1 MNTLVET
8 VDSVSAPPG
17 PEAPFVAGGPLEE
30 KHGRS
35 QKYRNVAQDE
45 KLTSTHWHIASANG
59 LGWGFDG
66 MDGAIFAPVAPK
78 VMAEIAGVLR
88 DYRRRVQLP
97 MPGGILGL
105 FLSPRLEARHVP
117 AEPRPLH

>member
-59 LGWGFDG
+59 LGWGFYG
-66 MDGAIFAPVAPK
+66 LDGALFAIRTTIVSQGSSGGLSGVPRGSTSPNLVGT
-78 VMAEIAGVLR
+78 AGTH
-88 DYRRRVQLP
+88 
-97 MPGGILGL
+97 G
-105 FLSPRLEARHVP
+105 
-117 AEPRPLH
+117 